1 MVRLLLAVALLGVAQ
16 AAQAQIGLPGVRLP
30 RLPDVTGPGV
40 QNELT
45 RAADNIDSQAAANV
59 RRVRIRDL
67 LRAQR
72 NVLEADPRGDPIM
85 RGEVLAL
92 APSGAALTRARA
104 AGYRVIRER
113 VLDGL
118 DSRIVVLQAPAGIS
132 TRRALRQLRSLDP
145 AGSYDFNHL
154 YFDSGTVSPT
164 GLTVQAHTEP
174 SERAVAAPA
183 HRVGLIDG
191 GVDAQHPVFHDIT
204 IHQHGC
210 GGASMPSEHGTAV
223 ASLLVGSA
231 EQFRGAAPG
240 AELFAADVY
249 CGQPTGAAVDAVAD
263 AFSWLVGE
271 HVPVINVSLVGPP
284 NALLEAVVLRVIA
297 RGHVIVAAVGNDG
310 PAAPPLYPA
319 AYRDVIGVT
328 AVDAHRRVLVEA
340 ERGPQVK
347 FAAPGAD
354 MAAACLAGKF
364 SAVRGTSFAAPIVAG
379 LLSLQIP
386 APDTSAAQRA
396 VQALIHS
403 AIDLGARGPD
413 KVYGNGLV
421 GDEVR
426 PDLALV
432 TRSTHP
438 DLARH

>member
-1 MVRLLLAVALLGVAQ
+1 
-16 AAQAQIGLPGVRLP
+16 
-30 RLPDVTGPGV
+30 
-40 QNELT
+40 
-45 RAADNIDSQAAANV
+45 
-59 RRVRIRDL
+59 
-67 LRAQR
+67 
-72 NVLEADPRGDPIM
+72 M

-92 APSGAALTRARA
+92 SPSDAALRRAQA
-104 AGYRVIRER
+104 AGYAVIRDR
-113 VLDGL
+113 ALDGIGA
-118 DSRIVVLQAPAGIS
+118 RVVVLQAPAGTS
-132 TRRALRQLRSLDP
+132 TRRALQQLRSLDP

-154 YFDSGTVSPT
+154 YLDSGAMAP
-164 GLTVQAHTEP
+164 GAPLTAQTDTRS
-174 SERAVAAPA
+174 SERPA
-183 HRVGLIDG
+183 SPASRRVGLIDG

-204 IHQHGC
+204 VHQHGC
-210 GGASMPSEHGTAV
+210 DGASMPSEHGTAV

-249 CGQPTGAAVDAVAD
+249 CGPGATVDAIAD

-284 NALLEAVVLRVIA
+284 NVLLEAVVLRVIA
-297 RGHVIVAAVGNDG
+297 RGSVIVAAVGNDG

-328 AVDAHRRVLVEA
+328 AVDAHRHVLVEA

-364 SAVRGTSFAAPIVAG
+364 SAVRGTSFAAPVVAG
-379 LLSLQIP
+379 LLSLQMST
-386 APDTSAAQRA
+386 PDAAAAQRA
-396 VQALIHS
+396 VQALIHT

-413 KVYGNGLV
+413 RVYGNGLV

-426 PDLALV
+426 PELALV
-432 TRSTHP
+432 TRSAHP
-438 DLARH
+438 DLAKH

>member
-1 MVRLLLAVALLGVAQ
+1 MLRLWLAIALLGVAQ
-16 AAQAQIGLPGVRLP
+16 AIQAQIGLPGVRLP
-30 RLPDVTGPGV
+30 RLPDVTVPGV
-40 QNELT
+40 QNQLT
-45 RAADNIDSQAAANV
+45 RTVDDIDSQTAANV
-59 RRVRIRDL
+59 RRVRVRDL

-92 APSGAALTRARA
+92 SPSDAALARAQA
-104 AGYRVIRER
+104 AGYVVVRDR

-118 DSRIVVLQAPAGIS
+118 GARVVVLQAPAGTS
-132 TRRALRQLRSLDP
+132 TRRALQQLRSLDP

-154 YFDSGTVSPT
+154 YLDSGTMAP
-164 GLTVQAHTEP
+164 GEPLTVQADTP
-174 SERAVAAPA
+174 SPERPASAAA
-183 HRVGLIDG
+183 RRVGLIDG
-191 GVDAQHPVFHDIT
+191 GVDAQHPVFHDMT

-210 GGASMPSEHGTAV
+210 DGASMPSEHGTAV

-249 CGQPTGAAVDAVAD
+249 CGPGATVDAIAD

-284 NALLEAVVLRVIA
+284 NVLLEAVVLRVIA
-297 RGHVIVAAVGNDG
+297 RGSVIVAAVGNDG

-319 AYRDVIGVT
+319 AYRNVIGVT
-328 AVDAHRRVLVEA
+328 AVDAHRHVLVEA

-379 LLSLQIP
+379 LLSLQM
-386 APDTSAAQRA
+386 ATPDTAAAQRA
-396 VQALIHS
+396 VQALIQA

-421 GDEVR
+421 GDDVR

-432 TRSTHP
+432 SRSAHP
-438 DLARH
+438 DLAKH